1 MSCLNVCNYPHIC
14 SSNQQTPI
22 VGYHGEIRWCLLS
35 PASTHFA
42 IVASCMQHQ
51 VGSNLLQHQVGSN
64 SPGHSLLNLAL
75 LFLLVTAPDFGTFDP
90 VLVSLHPLNGRDVSW
105 KIERTN

>member
-1 MSCLNVCNYPHIC
+1 
-14 SSNQQTPI
+14 
-22 VGYHGEIRWCLLS
+22 
-35 PASTHFA
+35 
-42 IVASCMQHQ
+42 MQHQ

-90 VLVSLHPLNGRDVSW
+90 VLVSLHPLNGREVSW
-105 KIERTN
+105 KIERGPIVDYRPALMVLTEAVWAEDEAAL